1 MSFVFARR
9 DSQTAHVRDCSMG
22 MSDPEFRKKLSEPGW
37 IRYKH
42 QSEKLSWPWWKR
54 LIHRFRRARFANRGK
69 SDRQPRSRKQVS
81 TAGPA
86 VLCPFE

>member
-22 MSDPEFRKKLSEPGW
+22 MSDPEFRKKLSEPRW

-54 LIHRFRRARFANRGK
+54 LIHRFRRCPICKPGK
-69 SDRQPRSRKQVS
+69 ERWHAVAGTSS